1 VKSLTT
7 EEKLKHFEETSLEQ
21 AKSESMMMLREHKA
35 SLQKLVEEHKRMK
48 KRQAEL
54 QLQTE
59 TVSLKREKNKALSK
73 QQLALKRQI
82 KKQQESL
89 KDKLFVEVKTML
101 EEYMDTPAYQELLIH
116 QIRDILKYAAGSP
129 VTIYIDPADSAKLNS
144 LRAAAGIPLTLSQ
157 ISFMGGT
164 RAVVENRH
172 VLIDNSF
179 ATKLVEEKAEFT
191 FNGGNSHE

>member
-1 VKSLTT
+1 MTT

-21 AKSESMMMLREHKA
+21 AKSESMTMLREHKA

-59 TVSLKREKNKALSK
+59 TVSLKRERNKALSK
-73 QQLALKRQI
+73 QQLELKRQI
-82 KKQQESL
+82 KKRQESL

-101 EEYMDTPAYQELLIH
+101 EEYMDTPAYQELLIR
-116 QIRDILKYAAGSP
+116 QIRNILKYAAGSP
-129 VTIYIDPADSAKLNS
+129 VTIYIDPADSSKLSS
-144 LRAAAGIPLTLSQ
+144 LRAATGTPLTLSQ

-179 ATKLVEEKAEFT
+179 ATKLAEEKAEFT
-191 FNGGNSHE
+191 FNGGSSHE